1 MCEVKY
7 VFYFRE
13 MGDMANE
20 RREGGRLGESRERER
35 ERRRRRKGYPT
46 PLHRMI
52 CVGSLRAFF
61 VYV

>member
-1 MCEVKY
+1 MRSNMFFILGRWEIWQTRGKK
-7 VFYFRE
+7 
-13 MGDMANE
+13 E
-20 RREGGRLGESRERER
+20 RRMEVRRLKRER